1 MFDETISK
9 MCTKKKQVINK
20 EQRDDTERKSQVLKE
35 AKNIYIYKSELVM
48 NETAFLEIILV
59 KFW

>member
-9 MCTKKKQVINK
+9 MCTKKRQVINK
-20 EQRDDTERKSQVLKE
+20 EQRDDTERVKCQRKP
-35 AKNIYIYKSELVM
+35 KKYIYKSELVM